1 MSYQI
6 RVLRKRE
13 TKTQG
18 AMVSDGGLGGGTE
31 EQMKDMEQQILQR
44 LAVEFLLRMDET
56 AHRCA

>member
-6 RVLRKRE
+6 RALRKRE

-18 AMVSDGGLGGGTE
+18 AMGSDGGLGGGTE
-31 EQMKDMEQQILQR
+31 EQKDMKQQILQR